1 MLNGICNGL
10 VLSVLSR
17 IVEGEKVVTSV
28 SLMMC
33 GDDVVA
39 ELNRATLNASMLV
52 ILFASIKLRL
62 WTCDDGDGG
71 DELLLLLNLFVV
83 VVVVVKWLV
92 CWLTLEQFGKK
103 FN

>member
-1 MLNGICNGL
+1 M
-10 VLSVLSR
+10 VAS
-17 IVEGEKVVTSV
+17 E

-39 ELNRATLNASMLV
+39 LNRATLNASMLV

-71 DELLLLLNLFVV
+71 GDDELLLLLLNLFVV
-83 VVVVVKWLV
+83 KWLV
-92 CWLTLEQFGKK
+92 WLTLENNLGKK
-103 FN
+103 NLIN